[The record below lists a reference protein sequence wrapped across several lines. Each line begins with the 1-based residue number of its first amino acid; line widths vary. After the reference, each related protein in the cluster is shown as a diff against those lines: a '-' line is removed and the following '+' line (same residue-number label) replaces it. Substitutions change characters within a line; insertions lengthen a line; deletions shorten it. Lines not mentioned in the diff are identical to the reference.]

1 MIRDW
6 LDQWLWRG
14 TFEVECERL
23 DVVGLENGKDIA
35 GFLAD
40 HLTAVTE
47 QVENLE
53 QALRRERSPGRGLHT
68 GEPGGENKESSEAE
82 FKRFAR
88 SMLPAMDALDRLIEF
103 GETFERKDEVFEN
116 WIKAIEALRSRLT
129 KALES
134 IGVSVISSV
143 GLEVDLNVHDVVA
156 VVPAGEFPPN
166 TVVKEQVKGYYFRG
180 KLLRDARVV
189 VAQ

>member
-6 LDQWLWRG
+6 LDQWLWQG

-23 DVVGLENGKDIA
+23 EVAGLENGRDLV
-35 GFLAD
+35 GYLAS

-47 QVENLE
+47 QVEGLE
-53 QALRRERSPGRGLHT
+53 QALRRERNAGRARQST
-68 GEPGGENKESSEAE
+68 EPGGEGKDGNEAE
-82 FKRFAR
+82 MKRFAR

-103 GETFERKDEVFEN
+103 GETVERKDEVFEN

-134 IGVSVISSV
+134 IGVTVISSV

-156 VVPAGEFPPN
+156 VVPAGEFPAN

>member
-1 MIRDW
+1 MIRDR
-6 LDQWLWRG
+6 LDRWLWKG
-14 TFEVECERL
+14 TFEVDCKPLE
-23 DVVGLENGKDIA
+23 VVGLDGGRDLKES
-35 GFLAD
+35 
-40 HLTAVTE
+40 LTDYLISMTHQIE
-47 QVENLE
+47 GLE
-53 QALRRERSPGRGLHT
+53 ETLRRERLSGQVQQ
-68 GEPGGENKESSEAE
+68 GGVVGGNGSNEVEL
-82 FKRFAR
+82 KRLAR

-103 GETFERKDEVFEN
+103 GENSGRNDEVFQN

-134 IGVSVISSV
+134 IGLTAISSV

-156 VVPAGEFPPN
+156 VVPAGEFPAN
-166 TVVKEQVKGYYFRG
+166 VVVKEQVKGYYFRG